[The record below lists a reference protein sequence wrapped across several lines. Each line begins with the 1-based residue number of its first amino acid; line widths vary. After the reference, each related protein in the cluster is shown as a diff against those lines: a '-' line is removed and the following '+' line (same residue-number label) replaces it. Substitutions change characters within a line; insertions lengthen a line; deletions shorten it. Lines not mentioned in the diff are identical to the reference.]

1 MKRRD
6 WLVSDCGIF
15 NIVLSLFLLGLACGV
30 PNVPRMSKEE
40 LRAKLGDPSLVIV
53 DVRAGAHWNAEE
65 RKIEGSVRVDPSL
78 ADSLMDKYSSD
89 TTFVFYCA

>member
-1 MKRRD
+1 M
-6 WLVSDCGIF
+6 
-15 NIVLSLFLLGLACGV
+15 SLLLWMLACET
-30 PNVPRMSKEE
+30 PNVPKMTKEE
-40 LRAKLGDPSLVIV
+40 LKSMLGDPSLVIV

>member
-1 MKRRD
+1 MKNTFI
-6 WLVSDCGIF
+6 LVM
-15 NIVLSLFLLGLACGV
+15 SLLLWGLACET
-30 PNVPRMSKEE
+30 PNVPKMTKEE
-40 LRAKLGDPSLVIV
+40 LKSMLGDPSLVIV